1 MKATR
6 DLIIGAF
13 ATALLG
19 FAFARIEL
27 VEALLGM
34 GRYYQKMEFGP
45 ALAAVPALVL
55 VILWFAG
62 QRWREASRLTRQ
74 LKRTE
79 ARLRQ
84 AREKGRSLEDQL
96 GGASRMAAMG
106 ALTGGLAHEF
116 NNVLQPII
124 TLAEMN
130 LEPSESQEESR
141 IRTRHILKAAEHGT
155 EVVRGTLAFPAG
167 GTQETEEL
175 TPARELAELAAQAQ
189 ETYRGRIQVEVR
201 TAEEAGTIRV
211 NPTEF
216 RQALTNLL
224 KNAAEAMREGA
235 VTIGLDA
242 VTLDARGRGLP
253 ESGARPLSARYR
265 DRRRPRN
272 GPRRGGQGVRAL
284 LHHQG
289 GREGH
294 GPGPG
299 GGGQP
304 GPRMER
310 QDLRPVLPRRGNL
323 LRDPGPQ
330 VGRGRLSHA
339 QGADRRARRG
349 GAQRPG
355 HPCCGAPDTRSS
367 RPIAART
374 PWRPS
379 SPRAPRSSSP
389 T

>member
-34 GRYYQKMEFGP
+34 TRYYQRMEFGE
-45 ALAAVPALVL
+45 AVAAVPALVL
-55 VILWFAG
+55 VIVWFAA
-62 QRWREASRLTRQ
+62 QRWREASRLTRE

-130 LEPSESQEESR
+130 IDQSESQEESR

-155 EVVRGTLAFPAG
+155 EIVRGTLDFPAG

-175 TPARELAELAAQAQ
+175 TPAPELAEIAAQAQ

-201 TAEEAGTIRV
+201 IAEEAGPIRV

-216 RQALTNLL
+216 RQAMTNLL
-224 KNAAEAMREGA
+224 KNAAEAMREGS
-235 VTIGLDA
+235 
-242 VTLDARGRGLP
+242 VTLDAG
-253 ESGARPLSARYR
+253 GAGSRSLAA
-265 DRRRPRN
+265 
-272 GPRRGGQGVRAL
+272 GPYVRVTVNDD
-284 LHHQG
+284 
-289 GREGH
+289 
-294 GPGPG
+294 GPGMAPEVTAKVFEPFFTTKEAG
-299 GGGQP
+299 KGTGLGLAVV
-304 GPRMER
+304 
-310 QDLRPVLPRRGNL
+310 DSLVRGWN
-323 LRDPGPQ
+323 
-330 VGRGRLSHA
+330 GRISV
-339 QGADRRARRG
+339 Q
-349 GAQRPG
+349 
-355 HPCCGAPDTRSS
+355 
-367 RPIAART
+367 
-374 PWRPS
+374 S
-379 SPRAPRSSSP
+379 SPGEGSSFEILIPRSEGED
-389 T
+389 

>member
-27 VEALLGM
+27 VEALQGM
-34 GRYYQKMEFGP
+34 TRYYQRMEFGE
-45 ALAAVPALVL
+45 AIAAVPALVL
-55 VILWFAG
+55 VIVWFAA
-62 QRWREASRLTRQ
+62 QRWREASRLTRE

-130 LEPSESQEESR
+130 IDPSESQEESR
-141 IRTRHILKAAEHGT
+141 IRSRHILKAAEHGT
-155 EVVRGTLAFPAG
+155 EIVRGTLAFPAG

-175 TPARELAELAAQAQ
+175 TPAPELAEIAAQAQ

-201 TAEEAGTIRV
+201 IAEEAGPIRV

-216 RQALTNLL
+216 RQAMTNLL
-224 KNAAEAMREGA
+224 KNAAEAMREGS

-242 VTLDARGRGLP
+242 VTLDARGAGSRSL
-253 ESGARPLSARYR
+253 AA
-265 DRRRPRN
+265 
-272 GPRRGGQGVRAL
+272 GPYVRVTVNDD
-284 LHHQG
+284 
-289 GREGH
+289 
-294 GPGPG
+294 GPGMAPEVTAKVFEPFYTTKEAG
-299 GGGQP
+299 KGTGLGLAVV
-304 GPRMER
+304 
-310 QDLRPVLPRRGNL
+310 DSLVRGWN
-323 LRDPGPQ
+323 
-330 VGRGRLSHA
+330 GRISV
-339 QGADRRARRG
+339 Q
-349 GAQRPG
+349 
-355 HPCCGAPDTRSS
+355 
-367 RPIAART
+367 
-374 PWRPS
+374 S
-379 SPRAPRSSSP
+379 SPGEGSSFEILIPRSEGED
-389 T
+389 